1 MNRNIWTYSIL
12 VLGLCA
18 AIMIHSCRSVKGF
31 NSKPQ
36 KNQVFAGERDEV
48 DIDLRVYHVNDSLTR
63 VYYRVSTDNLMFKR
77 IDTTQDFYANL
88 IVACKVLPDINSR
101 SIIDSSSVGMSF
113 KYPAIGQDKF
123 VDGYFS
129 LKIKPTNFAYLDLWV
144 VDNYKNLKY
153 SHPCNIDKKNSGVSQ
168 YYLVYG
174 SDNKINYNDH
184 FFAGDKVRI
193 ESNANQEALVY
204 IDCFFKD
211 FGPALPP
218 FSVAKTDEF
227 KYKPD
232 SSFTLK
238 LEKGAELVMPR
249 KGFYHVRTSNEQTQ
263 GLSLFTFER
272 AYPAISDVNE
282 MINCTRY
289 IMNKVEYENC
299 KNSTD
304 KKNSIDNFWLAI
316 GGSNERAKELL
327 KKYYNRV
334 QAANK
339 AYTSYTQGWKTD
351 RGMIYVIFGEPGNIY
366 RSKTEEIWIYGPEN
380 DANSLKFIFRRTENP
395 FSNNDYV
402 MQRSFV
408 YQAPW
413 YDMVDTWRQGR
424 ITLDR

>member
-1 MNRNIWTYSIL
+1 
-12 VLGLCA
+12 
-18 AIMIHSCRSVKGF
+18 
-31 NSKPQ
+31 
-36 KNQVFAGERDEV
+36 
-48 DIDLRVYHVNDSLTR
+48 
-63 VYYRVSTDNLMFKR
+63 
-77 IDTTQDFYANL
+77 
-88 IVACKVLPDINSR
+88 
-101 SIIDSSSVGMSF
+101 
-113 KYPAIGQDKF
+113 
-123 VDGYFS
+123 
-129 LKIKPTNFAYLDLWV
+129 
-144 VDNYKNLKY
+144 
-153 SHPCNIDKKNSGVSQ
+153 
-168 YYLVYG
+168 
-174 SDNKINYNDH
+174 
-184 FFAGDKVRI
+184 
-193 ESNANQEALVY
+193 
-204 IDCFFKD
+204 
-211 FGPALPP
+211 
-218 FSVAKTDEF
+218 
-227 KYKPD
+227 
-232 SSFTLK
+232 
-238 LEKGAELVMPR
+238 LVMPR